1 MRVELVRDT
10 PKQSGA
16 ITSKIY
22 VDGSFFGYGLENNL
36 YKIPTGYYSMYGKL
50 SPTFKK
56 NKVYIDVPGRSNIMW
71 HGGNSHDQ
79 TKGCIIVAANRDGE
93 KVSGD
98 LSDKLFDVVDAAGRA
113 GEGVGLVVKN
123 ASTKIYIL
131 LGIAGA
137 VGLYFYLKKGR

>member
-10 PKQSGA
+10 PKECGA

-36 YKIPTGYYSMYGKL
+36 YKIPTGTYSMYGKY
-50 SPTFKK
+50 SPSFKK
-56 NKVYIDVPGRSNIMW
+56 NKVYIDVPNRTNIMW
-71 HGGNSHDQ
+71 HGGNTHDQ

-98 LSDKLFDVVDAAGRA
+98 LSDKLFDVVDAAGRS
-113 GEGVGLVVKN
+113 GDGVGLVVKN
-123 ASTKIYIL
+123 SSKSLYIV

-137 VGLYFYLKKGR
+137 IGIYFLLKGR